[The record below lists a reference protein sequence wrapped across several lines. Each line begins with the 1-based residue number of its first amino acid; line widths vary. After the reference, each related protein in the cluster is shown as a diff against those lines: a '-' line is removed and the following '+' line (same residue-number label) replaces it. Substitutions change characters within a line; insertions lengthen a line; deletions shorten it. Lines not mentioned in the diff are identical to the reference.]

1 MDYEGCC
8 GDGAPPPEMVADA
21 KETVSLR
28 AENARLQAHIK
39 VLDERGM
46 QASLYVRLCHERDAL
61 QARVEE
67 AERRGVDFWHLV
79 ENREAGWRY
88 ALECRQDRIR
98 ELKGHIARLEA
109 TVTAMDTDLTEMT
122 TTMAEHFDSVDLNDL
137 PVSLTKGIKGFLALA
152 ERRKEALEA
161 DVELLRTLAS
171 LHHDNLDATQELRV
185 LKVLN
190 QARAAIEEGK
200 R

>member
-1 MDYEGCC
+1 MFN
-8 GDGAPPPEMVADA
+8 PSPSADA
-21 KETVSLR
+21 ARGRRTMPNQDSMREQHLSADNDSLV
-28 AENARLQAHIK
+28 AENAR
-39 VLDERGM
+39 
-46 QASLYVRLCHERDAL
+46 L

-67 AERRGVDFWHLV
+67 AERRSHKG
-79 ENREAGWRY
+79 GWVCDCDCHEEIDG
-88 ALECRQDRIR
+88 LEGADY
-98 ELKGHIARLEA
+98 K
-109 TVTAMDTDLTEMT
+109 
-122 TTMAEHFDSVDLNDL
+122 
-137 PVSLTKGIKGFLALA
+137 ALA